1 MKMIDDMELDAVV
14 GGISGDNK
22 DGDPVMFL
30 GNSGLPFDEISDV
43 YRELKQDL
51 MNKNNNK

>member
-1 MKMIDDMELDAVV
+1 MKIIDDKELDAVV
-14 GGISGDNK
+14 GGVSEVNK
-22 DGDPVMFL
+22 DGDPVMCL
-30 GNSGLPFDEISDV
+30 GNSGMPFDEISDV